1 MEKQKRVAAIHDI
14 SGFGKCSLTVALP
27 VLSSVGLETC
37 VIPTAVLSTHT
48 GGFTGFTYR
57 DLTEDILPM
66 ARHWHSLGLHFD
78 AIYTGYLG
86 SIEQID
92 LVREVV
98 SLLRDEDT
106 LVLADPAMADNGRLY
121 SLFSPGFEQGMAT
134 LCADADIII
143 PNITEAA
150 MLCGLNYPEQLTE
163 AYTQMLLTEL
173 NHPCV
178 ILTGTGYEPGT
189 TGVTLREGE
198 RQILY
203 THPKV
208 GKNCHGTGDL
218 FAACFTGAL
227 MQGKNKENAVQI
239 AADFVCSAIRKTVD
253 TPAHWYGV
261 KFELALPDLIEAL
274 K

>member
-1 MEKQKRVAAIHDI
+1 MEKPKRVAAIHDI

-86 SIEQID
+86 SMEQID

-143 PNITEAA
+143 PNITEACL
-150 MLCGLNYPEQLTE
+150 MLGLPYRSGPHTE
-163 AYTQMLLTEL
+163 AEINEMLQALCAL
-173 NHPCV
+173 GPQQV
-178 ILTGTGYEPGT
+178 VLTGVSFDPA
-189 TGVTLREGE
+189 TLG
-198 RQILY
+198 IFY
-203 THPKV
+203 
-208 GKNCHGTGDL
+208 
-218 FAACFTGAL
+218 
-227 MQGKNKENAVQI
+227 
-239 AADFVCSAIRKTVD
+239 CSNPTM
-253 TPAHWYGV
+253 
-261 KFELALPDLIEAL
+261 
-274 K
+274 